1 PSHPAAGPL
10 ADLWSGEFAPR
21 QPLALVVLPKVGF
34 ALAHH
39 LPAGPPP
46 LPPSHPTSTPVTLV
60 VSAPEPAEAAELVAE
75 IERRCAPR
83 WVWWSASAAVPPA
96 TQVRLAACWDLA
108 AVHRLLHGG
117 RRDDPAAVWAAAA
130 GLPLPPPPS
139 RPPGP
144 AARVAPGQLGL
155 WEGTGDDPAAR
166 HRLDPTGAEGIS
178 AGGGV
183 DTRGTREPVG
193 AGGPLGAGG
202 AFSAGGGFGLG
213 GADGPLAGD
222 GQLDAGWLHR
232 AAGPGEALRRA
243 AALAALALQAQ
254 HRQQAALNGLAD
266 RRARPGRTSLAVL
279 TARAESA
286 AELLA
291 RELERDGLPID
302 RATAETL
309 LAEIVGPPPRTDAD
323 ELAARRRRD
332 APVLAHLRG
341 PVDLRN
347 PAAVRAA
354 LRAVG
359 IDVPDTRSGR
369 LEPLR
374 DAHPAVAALL
384 AWRRTERIAT
394 TYGHRW
400 LDTHV
405 APDGRLRG
413 AWHGSDGAAGRMT
426 AQAGLHNLPADLR
439 AAVVAEPGRVFVR
452 ADLGQIEPR
461 VLAVVSADPALAA
474 ATQADDMYAPVAA
487 QLGRDRPQA
496 KIAMLAAMY
505 GQTTGS
511 AGEALR
517 RMRRAYPTALAYLD
531 AADAAGRSGRDLRTY
546 GGRLV
551 RLAPT
556 PRPPRGLT
564 DPAPPDEASPAAGGV
579 TEQARG
585 RFARNAVIQGPAAEL
600 FKAWAVTVRAELP
613 ALGGEIVLCLHDE
626 LLLHVPIAHA
636 EAAADLLRRALA
648 ATAAYWSTAS
658 GVRFVADVSILHRWS
673 DAAH

>member
-1 PSHPAAGPL
+1 MTSANPSHPAAGLL

-21 QPLALVVLPKVGF
+21 QPLALVVLPQVGF

-39 LPAGPPP
+39 PPASPPGA
-46 LPPSHPTSTPVTLV
+46 PVTLTV
-60 VSAPEPAEAAELVAE
+60 PASEPGEAAGLLAE

-83 WVWWSASAAVPPA
+83 WVWWSAPTTAAVPLA
-96 TQVRLAACWDLA
+96 AWVRLGACWDLA

-130 GLPLPPPPS
+130 GLPAPPPPPRS
-139 RPPGP
+139 TGI
-144 AARVAPGQLGL
+144 ARVAQGQLGL
-155 WEGTGDDPAAR
+155 WEGTGDGPA
-166 HRLDPTGAEGIS
+166 TGPRRIS
-178 AGGGV
+178 AGVAADDDGG
-183 DTRGTREPVG
+183 G
-193 AGGPLGAGG
+193 AGGGG
-202 AFSAGGGFGLG
+202 AFGN
-213 GADGPLAGD
+213 GPLAAD

-232 AAGPGEALRRA
+232 AATPSEALRRA
-243 AALAALALQAQ
+243 TSLAMLALHTQD
-254 HRQQAALNGLAD
+254 RQQAALGSLPD
-266 RRARPGRTSLAVL
+266 RRARPGRITLAVL

-286 AELLA
+286 AELLV
-291 RELERDGLPID
+291 RELERDGLPVD
-302 RATAETL
+302 RAVAETL
-309 LAEIVGPPPRTDAD
+309 LGEIVGPPPHTGAD

-354 LRAVG
+354 LRTVG

-384 AWRRTERIAT
+384 TWRRTERIAT

-405 APDGRLRG
+405 GPDGRLRG
-413 AWHGSDGAAGRMT
+413 AWHASDGAAGRMT

-439 AAVVAEPGRVFVR
+439 VAVVAEPGRVFVR

-461 VLAVVSADPALAA
+461 VLAVVSADPALAE
-474 ATQADDMYAPVAA
+474 ATRADDMYAPVTVE
-487 QLGRDRPQA
+487 LGRDRPQA
-496 KIAMLAAMY
+496 KIAVLAAMY

-531 AADAAGRSGRDLRTY
+531 DADAAGRAGRDLRTY
-546 GGRLV
+546 GGRRI
-551 RLAPT
+551 RLAPA

-564 DPAPPDEASPAAGGV
+564 DPAPPDEASPVAGGIPE
-579 TEQARG
+579 TARG

-613 ALGGEIVLCLHDE
+613 ALDGEIVLCLHDE
-626 LLLHVPIAHA
+626 LLLQVPAAHA
-636 EAAADLLRRALA
+636 AAADLLHRSLA
-648 ATAAYWSTAS
+648 ATATYWAAGS
-658 GVRFVADVSILHRWS
+658 GVRFVVEVSILRRWS
-673 DAAH
+673 DAVH